1 MKINAFSTS
10 YTSYGYSQV
19 FSEGALI
26 HFAGA
31 FRDLLTGH
39 YPFGNGKRSYSPC
52 LMRFLS
58 PDSLSPFE
66 SGGINSYMY
75 CAGDPENRLDRSG
88 LSWFKR
94 GEPAYPLQKI
104 KSTDF
109 HPMTRQYAGW
119 HVNREANGWD
129 AKMALKLPK
138 RLDEKVKIGTKLS
151 QARVKDKHN
160 HVTHLQSRLAHVE
173 RKIELTRNRLTQLKA
188 GLNQTEFSSI
198 LSQVPASDPPPD
210 YVTSA
215 LDELVFFSQ
224 SVMHIRDPKNPNPPP
239 YISPR
244 LGRSAI
250 SASTI
255 NSLELPSMFLPG
267 P

>member
-75 CAGDPENRLDRSG
+75 CAGDPINRMDPSG
-88 LSWFKR
+88 LNWFKLR
-94 GEPAYPLQKI
+94 EPAYPLQKI

-109 HPMTRQYAGW
+109 HPVTRQYAGW
-119 HVNREANGWD
+119 HMNRKANGWD

-151 QARVKDKHN
+151 QARVEDKHN
-160 HVTHLQSRLAHVE
+160 YATQLQSRLTRVE
-173 RKIELTRNRLTQLKA
+173 RKIELTRNRLKELKA
-188 GLNQTEFSSI
+188 GLNQTEFSAI
-198 LSQVPASDPPPD
+198 LSQAPGSHPPPD
-210 YVTSA
+210 YETSA

-224 SVMHIRDPKNPNPPP
+224 SAMYIRDSNNANPPP

-244 LGRSAI
+244 PGRSNI
-250 SASTI
+250 STSTT
-255 NSLELPSMFLPG
+255 N
-267 P
+267 